1 MTFDEFTSAVFE
13 EALRMGCTAAEVYFV
28 EGDSAEIGVLEG
40 ELDQYSVSHNFGL
53 NLRVEYDGRNGYAYT
68 ETFENPSEL
77 AKKAIDNACAIES
90 ADAHPMQGKSEYA
103 DIPEAENPLFELDR
117 KQRIELAK
125 EIERAAKAKDGRVIR
140 VSTSEIAS
148 DDSTVIIRNTLGLD
162 AKKREALSYSLVG
175 AILSQNGE
183 MKNAYSFRS
192 GKEALDIDKL
202 VTEAVDNAAA
212 QFGASP
218 VAAGEY
224 DVIIKN
230 EAMADL
236 LNAFSP
242 MFSAE
247 NAQKGLSPLNGKEGE
262 TVASELITILDDP
275 FYPEFARAFDAEG
288 VPSVKKAV
296 VEKGTLKT
304 LLHNLKTAK
313 RAGVESTS
321 NASRARL
328 TSPIGVSPSVF
339 YIEPGETSYDELVKK
354 LGNGLIITELAGL
367 HSGVNTVSDEFSL
380 LASGRLVENGKIVR
394 SVEQITIAGSFLETM
409 RNVDT
414 LGSDLKFGIPVGSI
428 IGSPSILVKGA
439 HISGK

>member
-103 DIPEAENPLFELDR
+103 DIPEPENPLFELDR

-148 DDSTVIIRNTLGLD
+148 DDSTVIIRN
-162 AKKREALSYSLVG
+162 
-175 AILSQNGE
+175 GE

-192 GKEALDIDKL
+192 GKEALNIDKL

-339 YIEPGETSYDELVKK
+339 YIEPGDTSYDELVKK

-380 LASGRLVENGKIVR
+380 LASGRLVENGEIVR

>member
-1 MTFDEFTSAVFE
+1 
-13 EALRMGCTAAEVYFV
+13 
-28 EGDSAEIGVLEG
+28 
-40 ELDQYSVSHNFGL
+40 
-53 NLRVEYDGRNGYAYT
+53 
-68 ETFENPSEL
+68 
-77 AKKAIDNACAIES
+77 
-90 ADAHPMQGKSEYA
+90 MQGKSEYA
-103 DIPEAENPLFELDR
+103 DIPEPENPLFELDR

-192 GKEALDIDKL
+192 GKEALNIDKL

-339 YIEPGETSYDELVKK
+339 YIAPGDTSYDELVKK

-380 LASGRLVENGKIVR
+380 LASGRLVENGEIVR